1 MPLYGYR
8 GYRAT
13 GKTTS
18 GVIDAED
25 QSTARRSLKD
35 RGVFLMEPLTETR
48 REASSIFTRLRWA
61 TRPGLKDLALFTYQL
76 KTLLTSGLPMIE
88 ALTVLVDEESNSR
101 FKAVL
106 AGVRDKVKDGEAIA
120 IALSHDPDVF
130 NELYVNMVAAGD
142 AGGML
147 EDALAHLSEHLE
159 RRERV
164 VSKVRAAMTY
174 PAFMALIGFVILS
187 YLLTSVV
194 PKVVTI
200 FQDVGKALPWPTI
213 VLIAFTGVLS
223 TYWPVILLLIVV
235 ISYTGYR
242 FSETDKGRQLFERV
256 VDRLPYIGGTLH
268 SMRTARFG
276 RIMEALLK
284 GGVPLSRSLG
294 IASKAAGHSG
304 MEKVLSNAQEAVLEG
319 QSLTHTLR
327 ESGFFPQSALSLI
340 TVGEA
345 GGNLEEIFARIG
357 DTKERELD
365 RRLETALTLLEPMM
379 ILVMGLIVG
388 FIVFAILL
396 PVLEMSHL
404 R

>member
-1 MPLYGYR
+1 
-8 GYRAT
+8 
-13 GKTTS
+13 
-18 GVIDAED
+18 
-25 QSTARRSLKD
+25 
-35 RGVFLMEPLTETR
+35 MEPLTETR

>member
-327 ESGFFPQSALSLI
+327 ASGFFPQSALSLI

-379 ILVMGLIVG
+379 ILFMGLIVG